1 MLAKFIFRQKRS
13 TNMTAVLGK
22 MKPGSRLTNISN
34 LKVKYIDVVIIGEI
48 QKTVI
53 ISLCIQRSLR
63 DVFAEGNNSLG
74 NLYFHFS
81 GRAI

>member
-1 MLAKFIFRQKRS
+1 MLPKFIFRQKRL

-22 MKPGSRLTNISN
+22 MKPGSRLTNFSN

-74 NLYFHFS
+74 NLCFHFS

>member
-1 MLAKFIFRQKRS
+1 MLPKFIFRQKRS
-13 TNMTAVLGK
+13 TNMKAVLGK
-22 MKPGSRLTNISN
+22 MKQGSRLTNISN

>member
-1 MLAKFIFRQKRS
+1 
-13 TNMTAVLGK
+13 MTAVLGK
-22 MKPGSRLTNISN
+22 MKLGSRLTNISN

-74 NLYFHFS
+74 NLYFHFL
-81 GRAI
+81 GLQFHR

>member
-13 TNMTAVLGK
+13 TNMKAVLGK
-22 MKPGSRLTNISN
+22 MKQGSRLTNISN

>member
-1 MLAKFIFRQKRS
+1 MLPKFIFRQKRS

-74 NLYFHFS
+74 NLYFHFF